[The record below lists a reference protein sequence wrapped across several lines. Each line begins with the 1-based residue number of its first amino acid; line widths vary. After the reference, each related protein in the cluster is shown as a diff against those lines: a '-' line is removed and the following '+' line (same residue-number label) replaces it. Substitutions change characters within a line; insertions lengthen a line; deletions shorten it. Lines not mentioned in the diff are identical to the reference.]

1 MLCTSCPG
9 LCLEAAGMVML
20 HGAGTELKCGWRDV
34 TGLFLDVVEDSK
46 NFIRILKALT
56 SWPGTEVAVSEKVP
70 LRPLWGK
77 IFLFQCLRFRKAV
90 ERKEIAMQN

>member
-46 NFIRILKALT
+46 KFYSYFEST
-56 SWPGTEVAVSEKVP
+56 H
-70 LRPLWGK
+70 
-77 IFLFQCLRFRKAV
+77 FLAWH
-90 ERKEIAMQN
+90 